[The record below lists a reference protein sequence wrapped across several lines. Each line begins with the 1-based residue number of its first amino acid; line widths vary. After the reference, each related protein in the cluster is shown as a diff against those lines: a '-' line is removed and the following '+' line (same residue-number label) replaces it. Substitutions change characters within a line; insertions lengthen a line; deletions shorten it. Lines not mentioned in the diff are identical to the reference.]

1 VNVTLRLQTACD
13 VQSGSHN
20 YDKLLWHMGSA
31 MTVVCGCVS
40 VWHCRYVQRCPLS
53 FLQSGSVK
61 PLLACAIAGCAL
73 DHKEANYSVTKF
85 LSELSKTARD
95 KEVSYKSFSLNYLCS
110 PVLSLSEERHR
121 LQSGDQRKPV
131 RGGRR
136 LLDLMTKSGGCCG
149 L

>member
-1 VNVTLRLQTACD
+1 MRQFIPGLQSRD
-13 VQSGSHN
+13 RQRSLSKVEIHMYS
-20 YDKLLWHMGSA
+20 LLWQSR
-31 MTVVCGCVS
+31 VF

-95 KEVSYKSFSLNYLCS
+95 KEVSQQSISLCILYS
-110 PVLSLSEERHR
+110 PLLSSMDYEVEA
-121 LQSGDQRKPV
+121 V
-131 RGGRR
+131 WRR
-136 LLDLMTKSGGCCG
+136 WRPKKTWREFIENLLLDLTTERRGC
-149 L
+149 